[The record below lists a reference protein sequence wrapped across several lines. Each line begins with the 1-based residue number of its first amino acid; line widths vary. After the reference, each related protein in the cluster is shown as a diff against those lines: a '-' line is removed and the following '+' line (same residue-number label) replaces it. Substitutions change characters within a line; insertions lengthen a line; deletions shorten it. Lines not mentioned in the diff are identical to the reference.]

1 MVAILSKNPHSFSY
15 PIPKLYADEELL
27 NSDLIQSILTD
38 LWNSLE
44 SVAETKSPRW
54 TRKGLSNGVAIEKV
68 DSPDNPDIS
77 VFHLVAIQSEP
88 INV

>member
-1 MVAILSKNPHSFSY
+1 
-15 PIPKLYADEELL
+15 
-27 NSDLIQSILTD
+27 
-38 LWNSLE
+38 
-44 SVAETKSPRW
+44 VAETKSPRW

-88 INV
+88 VNV